1 MNNLIFMP
9 AEIEIPLF
17 PLNVVLFPH
26 SKIPLYIFEE
36 RYKEMIGNC
45 INNGTAFGI
54 NFFSEKNIH
63 ITGCSALV
71 EEVTERKENGE
82 MNIIVKGVQRYKI
95 ISYELSIAGY
105 YSGIIEYLDD
115 AIEGFDKIKMEKAV
129 KIYNDLVE
137 IVYKGSVKKIE
148 LGDLKWNDG
157 KRSVTFT
164 MAEKSGL
171 SLVERQRM
179 LELDSEEMRLDFI
192 LKYFS
197 EVIPKIKEADK
208 LSNIIKSDGY
218 IQQ

>member
-1 MNNLIFMP
+1 MFMP

-26 SKIPLYIFEE
+26 SKIPLYIFED
-36 RYKEMIGNC
+36 RYKKMIGDC
-45 INNGTAFGI
+45 ISDGTAFGI
-54 NFFSEKNIH
+54 NFFSEKNLH

-71 EEVTERKENGE
+71 EEVTERQENGE

-115 AIEGFDKIKMEKAV
+115 DIEGYDKVKMEKAV

-137 IVYKGSVKKIE
+137 IVYKGSVKKID
-148 LGDLKWNDG
+148 LNDLKWNG
-157 KRSVTFT
+157 SKRSVTFT

-179 LELDSEEMRLDFI
+179 LEMESEEMRLDFI
-192 LKYFS
+192 LKYYS
-197 EVIPKIKEADK
+197 EVLPKIKESDK
-208 LSNIIKSDGY
+208 ISNIIKSDGY